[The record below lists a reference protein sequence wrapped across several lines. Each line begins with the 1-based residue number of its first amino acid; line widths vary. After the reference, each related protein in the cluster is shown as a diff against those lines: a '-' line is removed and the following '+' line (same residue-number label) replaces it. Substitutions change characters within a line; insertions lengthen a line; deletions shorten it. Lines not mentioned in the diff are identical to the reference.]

1 MKSIP
6 RSLAATA
13 VFALASASAMA
24 QSTTFQNGSFESGL
38 TNWSTDGDVLVTTS
52 GRKIGILSTAS
63 LDYEDDAPLG
73 AGFNNNSG
81 TAAVDFSFN
90 NNLAGV
96 PVGSLD
102 IGGFAYEGS
111 ALRQSFMATA
121 GQQITV
127 KFDWAFLSSDTAN
140 ADFGFIAINDTVV
153 SFVNTASSPLVSSFT
168 GNFGDFSSASWV
180 FTENSYTYT
189 AASDGAV
196 SLVIGVADIGDY
208 LGTSELRIDN
218 VSVSAVPEPETYA
231 LMLAGLGLMGGYI
244 RRRQKKGGVTAV

>member
-1 MKSIP
+1 MTSIP

-38 TNWSTDGDVLVTTS
+38 TNWSTDGDVIVTPS

-63 LDYEDDAPLG
+63 LDFEDDAPLG

-96 PVGSLD
+96 AVGSLD

-111 ALRQSFMATA
+111 ALRQNFMATA

-168 GNFGDFSSASWV
+168 GNFGDFGAASWV

-244 RRRQKKGGVTAV
+244 RRRQNKGGVTAV